1 MENKLA
7 QYRAQKG
14 RASKGLNTEKYD
26 EKLNDEFESQDAR
39 IWSNQDSYSAKF
51 ELSCVG
57 NFFQN
62 LYSFNGILKAA
73 LWFSLWMFFVKIECG
88 AVYFVISLILI
99 LYFSMKD
106 SERGDGELSAY
117 SVFNKNFERLDGT
130 FTAEQFD
137 NQIRR
142 GGGLR

>member
-1 MENKLA
+1 MMN
-7 QYRAQKG
+7 
-14 RASKGLNTEKYD
+14 SK
-26 EKLNDEFESQDAR
+26 A
-39 IWSNQDSYSAKF
+39 SAKF